1 MKLQRNLLALV
12 AAVML
17 WSMAPTAFAQKI
29 AVVDLQRAIQETE
42 DGRKAKAK
50 LKKLFKKRQDGLD
63 KKQNELLKLK
73 EELEKKRSVL
83 TPEAMQS
90 KVEDYQKQLVAL
102 QQVYMENQ
110 RELASKEQ
118 ELTKGIVERM
128 ERILRRLGQK
138 KGYTLILER
147 GEAGVIFVPSNLD
160 LTDVVI
166 QKYNAGE
173 GKS

>member
-1 MKLQRNLLALV
+1 MKMPRILLALV
-12 AAVML
+12 GAVL
-17 WSMAPTAFAQKI
+17 LTAYSSSVHAQGKI

-63 KKQNELLKLK
+63 KKQTELLKLK
-73 EELEKKRSVL
+73 EELEKKQSVL
-83 TPEAMQS
+83 TPEAMQA
-90 KVEDYQKQLVAL
+90 KVQDYQKQLAAL

-118 ELTKGIVERM
+118 ELTKGIVARM
-128 ERILRRLGQK
+128 EKILRRIGQK

-147 GEAGVIFVPSNLD
+147 GEAGVIWVPSNLD
-160 LTDVVI
+160 LTDAVI

-173 GKS
+173 GK